1 MKSFLAKHA
10 TTIGILGSLAGT
22 LWAAFET
29 LLQSSQPL
37 TVASVATVLMP
48 ALMGFLIKR
57 PWDVTKAKAHELAEE
72 RATEAASEALRRV
85 SMHPGP
91 RNGD

>member
-10 TTIGILGSLAGT
+10 AAIGILGSLAGT

-29 LLQSSQPL
+29 LLRSDQPL
-37 TVASVATVLMP
+37 TFASVATVLMP

-57 PWDVTKAKAHELAEE
+57 PWDVTKTQAQQLAQDH
-72 RATEAASEALRRV
+72 ASEALRRV